1 MIKREKY
8 LSLIRGFYDSELVKV
23 ITGVRRC
30 GKSVILESIMDEI
43 SKKSDNIIY
52 LNFEKTA
59 DINKASDINKLL
71 DYVKNNRKSG
81 KCYCF
86 FDEIQEIKNWQVA
99 IKDLRLDNCSIFI
112 TGSNSKLLSSEFLTL
127 LSGRFISFRIRPF
140 IYKEIQQYSSKTG
153 IEISVS
159 DYVVWGGFPGRF
171 ENMTPRGTKAY
182 LTDLEN
188 TIVVNDLI
196 KRYRIKKEIEF
207 KKIVNYVLCSNS
219 RTY

>member
-71 DYVKNNRKSG
+71 DYVKN
-81 KCYCF
+81 
-86 FDEIQEIKNWQVA
+86 
-99 IKDLRLDNCSIFI
+99 
-112 TGSNSKLLSSEFLTL
+112 
-127 LSGRFISFRIRPF
+127 
-140 IYKEIQQYSSKTG
+140 
-153 IEISVS
+153 
-159 DYVVWGGFPGRF
+159 
-171 ENMTPRGTKAY
+171 
-182 LTDLEN
+182 
-188 TIVVNDLI
+188 
-196 KRYRIKKEIEF
+196 
-207 KKIVNYVLCSNS
+207 
-219 RTY
+219 